1 MKTSAHLDAAFGAL
15 ADPTRRAIL
24 ARLALGEATVMELAE
39 PFVMSQP
46 AVSRHLKVLE
56 AGGLIVRRA
65 EGTKRP
71 CRLSPTGVSAID
83 QWLGL
88 LRDALA
94 RNYERLDDVLAKI
107 VADESEDP
115 PTGDAT

>member
-1 MKTSAHLDAAFGAL
+1 MPDLDTTFSAL

-39 PFVMSQP
+39 PFDMTQP

-56 AGGLIVRRA
+56 GAGLIVRRV

-71 CRLSPTGVSAID
+71 CRLAPDGIAAID
-83 QWLGL
+83 QWLAM

-94 RNYERLDDVLAKI
+94 RNYDRLDEVLAAMQSKERK
-107 VADESEDP
+107 DLP
-115 PTGDAT
+115 